1 MLYSE
6 NLYSDSH
13 ANPVV
18 QVQAAVYLITCN
30 NELTKPDVFITNGLC
45 GYFPKGGS
53 YQEQT

>member
-1 MLYSE
+1 
-6 NLYSDSH
+6 
-13 ANPVV
+13 
-18 QVQAAVYLITCN
+18 VYLITCN